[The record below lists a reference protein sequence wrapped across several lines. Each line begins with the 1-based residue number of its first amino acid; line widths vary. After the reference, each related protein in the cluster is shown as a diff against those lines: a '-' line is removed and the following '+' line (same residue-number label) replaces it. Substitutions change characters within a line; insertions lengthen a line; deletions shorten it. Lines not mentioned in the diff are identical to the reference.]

1 MSSTAS
7 PATNPAV
14 RAEPGGHERD
24 GPPTAISPRPGP
36 APYAAGPRRRPV
48 PCCAAPSRS
57 AGPVTRWRPSPGSSR
72 STPSPTAVRC
82 SRGSSPGPLSTT
94 RCAHGVDLHPLDP
107 RASPTRHIISA
118 PGAAVDAIP
127 FPVLGMDFDNGSE
140 FTGHGVVRWA
150 GNPGHPLFRPLAP
163 PREERPGHHRDP
175 RSNHVVRRCA
185 SPPPPRTPTPSTG
198 CRAACESQPGTRVNY
213 PGPHPQAHRVGRRQG
228 RWAQAPVRPAPHT
241 PRPAAGHRRPGRRPE
256 GRIDRLPQPAQPR
269 RHHPPHH
276 RAPGRP
282 RPPGQGQDRPAP
294 ASPGPP
300 ASCPTSARASG
311 SGEPPR
317 PPPITRAVPRE
328 APKKLRGHLDMRHP
342 APTSLRSALVAHRD
356 SPPESTPS
364 VSSEAR
370 RGVTRCSS
378 LARAQAMI
386 HARGRPGARRSS
398 SGLAPTTR

>member
-1 MSSTAS
+1 MPAGRTRWRRCGEIRRRAPPRTRPSGPGRVAMS
-7 PATNPAV
+7 ATGRRPL
-14 RAEPGGHERD
+14 
-24 GPPTAISPRPGP
+24 SRPGR
-36 APYAAGPRRRPV
+36 GPRRTRPV
-48 PCCAAPSRS
+48 HGQGPVPACAAPSRS
-57 AGPVTRWRPSPGSSR
+57 AGPAGEAEAEPGPLRGPS
-72 STPSPTAVRC
+72 PSPTAVRC
-82 SRGSSPGPLSTT
+82 SKRGAELGPLSTT
-94 RCAHGVDLHPLDP
+94 RCAHGAGPHPLDP

-140 FTGHGVVRWA
+140 FTGHGAVRRA

-163 PREERPGHHRDP
+163 PREERPGHHQDP
-175 RSNHVVRRCA
+175 RSNHLVRRYA

-198 CRAACESQPGTRVNY
+198 SRAGTRVNY

-269 RHHPPHH
+269 RHHPPHR

-294 ASPGPP
+294 APPGPP
-300 ASCPTSARASG
+300 ASRPTSARASG
-311 SGEPPR
+311 SEEPR

-342 APTSLRSALVAHRD
+342 GGFA
-356 SPPESTPS
+356 
-364 VSSEAR
+364 
-370 RGVTRCSS
+370 SS
-378 LARAQAMI
+378 LPLPEAACDCRTTLKDQSPI
-386 HARGRPGARRSS
+386 RSS
-398 SGLAPTTR
+398 YRL